1 MLRSHND
8 LLSAIAL
15 LAQAVNIT
23 DPTLQQ
29 MYISISDCQ
38 SVLQQLA
45 QPLRTHAAIN
55 ASIAQELAANPLCSQ
70 MVRPHV
76 LPKAMMPLARCPR
89 AVKQALLHTVP
100 VDEDSSAA
108 MHNHLNIFHQCS
120 SRQHCAA
127 CASTIEHS
135 VQHHV
140 IFRYSDITSTGARK
154 GVLGMV

>member
-55 ASIAQELAANPLCSQ
+55 ASIAQELAAHPLCSQ

-76 LPKAMMPLARCPR
+76 CPR
-89 AVKQALLHTVP
+89 P
-100 VDEDSSAA
+100 
-108 MHNHLNIFHQCS
+108 
-120 SRQHCAA
+120 
-127 CASTIEHS
+127 
-135 VQHHV
+135 
-140 IFRYSDITSTGARK
+140 
-154 GVLGMV
+154 

>member
-1 MLRSHND
+1 MAVISLIPLFDLCICDELARLPILSCRPCLTLLTLEEVIYTFCHVQKSWRLMLRSHND

-76 LPKAMMPLARCPR
+76 CPR
-89 AVKQALLHTVP
+89 P
-100 VDEDSSAA
+100 
-108 MHNHLNIFHQCS
+108 
-120 SRQHCAA
+120 
-127 CASTIEHS
+127 
-135 VQHHV
+135 
-140 IFRYSDITSTGARK
+140 
-154 GVLGMV
+154 